1 MVNTVHRVRHNTD
14 EAVNR
19 RIEAATGDRIRR
31 LAHNPPAIER
41 RLREPDR

>member
-1 MVNTVHRVRHNTD
+1 MVNTVHHVHNTD

-31 LAHNPPAIER
+31 LAHNPPGHRTAPAR
-41 RLREPDR
+41 T